1 MCLDACFAIRRNK
14 DYDRRP
20 GHKKQPGN
28 QDPRI
33 VLPGTRELSCSFLEA
48 WKARVEAVRPV
59 NLQTH
64 RTKRASKMGEYSVDV
79 ADTGDDNVE
88 PGLHVPN
95 SYLDSCGK
103 SFVAADGERVKTP
116 GEHFSDTG
124 VMAGVCR
131 HDRVI
136 VWANMWTPGEQ
147 QFYALA
153 IIDFVMAQLP
163 ICWRVGI
170 LYDVGCQIHRSALKW
185 DIMPRWMPR
194 IVFGISVFHA
204 YGHQWVCQLWYHPRK
219 GDVWGLTDGEGCERI
234 WSELRR
240 LIPNLRVTGFHR
252 RLFLLDL
259 QIEHQDHQKLR
270 LAGVWL
276 EKRVK
281 ATKARLALAQ
291 EKRAKIRH
299 TDEYL
304 QAQFEEQRAYQ
315 SRPLERQS
323 KKKGIHAVEK
333 ILAVRQ
339 RLSAA
344 QDLTEVL
351 QKQLLSVPVSD
362 SIASRSEI
370 AEITSAIVE
379 QEKIVSRLS
388 KQDHELTAVLKLG
401 DPVSFSK
408 LEKMKGHAWFEHQL
422 NMRALKARIIAK
434 ACERNFET
442 QNLTGAFRS
451 KAVGTSFVLE

>member
-1 MCLDACFAIRRNK
+1 
-14 DYDRRP
+14 
-20 GHKKQPGN
+20 
-28 QDPRI
+28 
-33 VLPGTRELSCSFLEA
+33 
-48 WKARVEAVRPV
+48 
-59 NLQTH
+59 
-64 RTKRASKMGEYSVDV
+64 
-79 ADTGDDNVE
+79 
-88 PGLHVPN
+88 
-95 SYLDSCGK
+95 
-103 SFVAADGERVKTP
+103 
-116 GEHFSDTG
+116 
-124 VMAGVCR
+124 
-131 HDRVI
+131 
-136 VWANMWTPGEQ
+136 
-147 QFYALA
+147 
-153 IIDFVMAQLP
+153 
-163 ICWRVGI
+163 
-170 LYDVGCQIHRSALKW
+170 
-185 DIMPRWMPR
+185 
-194 IVFGISVFHA
+194 
-204 YGHQWVCQLWYHPRK
+204 
-219 GDVWGLTDGEGCERI
+219 
-234 WSELRR
+234 
-240 LIPNLRVTGFHR
+240 
-252 RLFLLDL
+252 
-259 QIEHQDHQKLR
+259 
-270 LAGVWL
+270 
-276 EKRVK
+276 VK